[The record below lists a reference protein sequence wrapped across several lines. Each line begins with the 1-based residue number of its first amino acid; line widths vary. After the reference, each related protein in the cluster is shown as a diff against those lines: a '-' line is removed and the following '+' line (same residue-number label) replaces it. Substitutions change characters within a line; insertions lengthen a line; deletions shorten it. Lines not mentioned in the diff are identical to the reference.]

1 MARKK
6 KNTKIKQA
14 ESYRHSEATSP
25 LRPDVKAKEARTK
38 EKKIN

>member
-14 ESYRHSEATSP
+14 DSYRHSEATSP
-25 LRPDVKAKEARTK
+25 LRPDIKAKEARAEEET
-38 EKKIN
+38 N